1 MMKPESWSLGR
12 MPAGAVLHP
21 PSRIKAPSLGPQ
33 NSVEGNIDQT
43 YAASL
48 QTQVRAK
55 GVSVATMNTYKIEG
69 LGGVAQLAK
78 CFP

>member
-21 PSRIKAPSLGPQ
+21 PSRIKAPSLGPP

-69 LGGVAQLAK
+69 LGGWLN
-78 CFP
+78 